1 MKEKLYIQVKDH
13 LLSQKTFSI
22 VKNTGKPYLV
32 TRPKPEIKDINNYYE
47 SKDYQSHK
55 LNPKSIFEKF
65 YSLFRNVMLIR
76 KERLIRVFFKKPAK
90 VLDIG
95 SGTGDFLIYLKKRD
109 CPFLK
114 PSQNLDLGNSGTGM
128 RLLLGL
134 ISGLD
139 IKATLIGDSSLSKRP
154 MMRVI
159 NPLQAMGARI
169 KSNSG
174 MAPIYLE
181 GSEIDDDFE
190 YEMPVASAQVKS
202 SLILAS
208 IASNTSIS
216 ITEPKITR
224 DHTERMIEYFEGD
237 ITYSDNKKGLIRVN
251 KKTLV
256 PKDTYEIVGDFSSAS
271 FIIVAALIARESEVL
286 IKNVG
291 LNPTRNG
298 LLKILSMMGANIE
311 LINKRIVCNEESGD
325 ILIKSSTLNAIDVPD
340 EIIPNIID
348 EIPILSIA
356 AAFANGT
363 THIKN
368 ASELRVKESDRLDAI
383 SEGLKKLKI
392 DHKMFDDGISITGKN
407 GFLDVNEDINSFD
420 DHRIAMSFLIAGIR
434 SKNGIRVINCKN
446 IETSFPNFKDIMN
459 SIGMKINAND

>member
-1 MKEKLYIQVKDH
+1 MNLISNKI
-13 LLSQKTFSI
+13 SSI
-22 VKNTGKPYLV
+22 SG
-32 TRPKPEIKDINNYYE
+32 EIICPGD
-47 SKDYQSHK
+47 
-55 LNPKSIFEKF
+55 KSISQRILILGSLLNCKMKIKGFLNSHDPNSTLNALNTIGAHIEKDEG
-65 YSLFRNVMLIR
+65 I
-76 KERLIRVFFKKPAK
+76 
-90 VLDIG
+90 
-95 SGTGDFLIYLKKRD
+95 IYLKKRD

-237 ITYSDNKKGLIRVN
+237 ITYTGNKKGLIRVN
-251 KKTLV
+251 RKTLV

-311 LINKRIVCNEESGD
+311 LINKRVVCNEESGD

-340 EIIPNIID
+340 EIIPYIID

-383 SEGLKKLKI
+383 SDGLKKLKI

>member
-1 MKEKLYIQVKDH
+1 MNLISNKI
-13 LLSQKTFSI
+13 SSI
-22 VKNTGKPYLV
+22 SG
-32 TRPKPEIKDINNYYE
+32 EIICPGD
-47 SKDYQSHK
+47 
-55 LNPKSIFEKF
+55 KSISQRILILGSLLNCKMKIKGFLNSHDPNSTLNALNTIGAQIEKDEG
-65 YSLFRNVMLIR
+65 I
-76 KERLIRVFFKKPAK
+76 
-90 VLDIG
+90 
-95 SGTGDFLIYLKKRD
+95 IYLKKRD

-383 SEGLKKLKI
+383 SDGLKKLKI

-434 SKNGIRVINCKN
+434 SKNGIRVINCNN

>member
-1 MKEKLYIQVKDH
+1 MNLISNKI
-13 LLSQKTFSI
+13 SSI
-22 VKNTGKPYLV
+22 SG
-32 TRPKPEIKDINNYYE
+32 EIICPGD
-47 SKDYQSHK
+47 
-55 LNPKSIFEKF
+55 KSISQRILILGSLLNCKMKIKGFLNSYDPNSTLNALNTIGAHIEKDEG
-65 YSLFRNVMLIR
+65 I
-76 KERLIRVFFKKPAK
+76 
-90 VLDIG
+90 
-95 SGTGDFLIYLKKRD
+95 IYLKKRD

-128 RLLLGL
+128 RLLVGL

-174 MAPIYLE
+174 KAPIYLE
-181 GSEIDDDFE
+181 GSEIDGDFE

-216 ITEPKITR
+216 IIEPKITR

-271 FIIVAALIARESEVL
+271 FIIVAALIAHESEVL

-311 LINKRIVCNEESGD
+311 LKNKRVVCNEESGD

-383 SEGLKKLKI
+383 SDGLKKLKI

-434 SKNGIRVINCKN
+434 SKNGIRVINCNN

>member
-1 MKEKLYIQVKDH
+1 MNLISNKI
-13 LLSQKTFSI
+13 SSI
-22 VKNTGKPYLV
+22 SG
-32 TRPKPEIKDINNYYE
+32 EIICPGD
-47 SKDYQSHK
+47 
-55 LNPKSIFEKF
+55 KSISQRILILGSLLNCKMKIKGFLNSHDPNSTLNALNTIGAHIEKDEG
-65 YSLFRNVMLIR
+65 I
-76 KERLIRVFFKKPAK
+76 
-90 VLDIG
+90 
-95 SGTGDFLIYLKKRD
+95 IYLKKRD

-237 ITYSDNKKGLIRVN
+237 ITYTGNKKGLIRVN
-251 KKTLV
+251 RKTLV

-311 LINKRIVCNEESGD
+311 LINKRVVCNEESGD

>member
-1 MKEKLYIQVKDH
+1 MNLISNKI
-13 LLSQKTFSI
+13 SSI
-22 VKNTGKPYLV
+22 SG
-32 TRPKPEIKDINNYYE
+32 EIICPGD
-47 SKDYQSHK
+47 
-55 LNPKSIFEKF
+55 KSISQRILILGSLLNCKMKIKGFLNSHDPNSTLNALNTIGAHIEKDEG
-65 YSLFRNVMLIR
+65 I
-76 KERLIRVFFKKPAK
+76 
-90 VLDIG
+90 
-95 SGTGDFLIYLKKRD
+95 IYLKKRD

-169 KSNSG
+169 KSNSRK
-174 MAPIYLE
+174 APIYLE
-181 GSEIDDDFE
+181 GSEIYGDFE

-271 FIIVAALIARESEVL
+271 FIIVAALIAHESEVL